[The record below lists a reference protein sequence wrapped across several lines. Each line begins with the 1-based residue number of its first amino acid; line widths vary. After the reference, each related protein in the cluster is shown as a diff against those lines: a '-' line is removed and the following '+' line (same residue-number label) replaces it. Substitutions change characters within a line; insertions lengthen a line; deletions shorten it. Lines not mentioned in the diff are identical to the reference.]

1 MLEEKPEYKK
11 GPQGPFRFFTL
22 SPRERDGVRASGRTP
37 VRDQSLSDALSV
49 TEER

>member
-11 GPQGPFRFFTL
+11 GPRGPFTFFTL
-22 SPRERDGVRASGRTP
+22 SLGERGGVRASGRTP
-37 VRDQSLSDALSV
+37 ARDQSLSVALSV